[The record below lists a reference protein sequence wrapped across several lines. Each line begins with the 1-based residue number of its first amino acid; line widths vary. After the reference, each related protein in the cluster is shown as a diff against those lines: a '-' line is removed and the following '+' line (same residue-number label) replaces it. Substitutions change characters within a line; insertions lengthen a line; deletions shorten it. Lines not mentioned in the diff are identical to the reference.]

1 MPIDD
6 KTKQLIAASVSERE
20 ELTEDNGRF
29 RGVIRVSLEA
39 TEGVKA
45 IAHSG
50 EHDMIIDEPLVRGGT
65 DEGASPLAHF
75 ISGIGA

>member
-1 MPIDD
+1 MAIDD
-6 KTKQLIAASVSERE
+6 ETKRLIASSVSERE
-20 ELTEDNGRF
+20 ELTEDSGRF
-29 RGVIRVSLEA
+29 RGLIRVSLEA
-39 TEGVKA
+39 TEGVKS

-50 EHDMIIDEPLVRGGT
+50 EHDMIIDEPVVRGGS

>member
-6 KTKQLIAASVSERE
+6 ETKRLIAASVSERE

-29 RGVIRVSLEA
+29 RGVIRVSLDA
-39 TEGVKA
+39 TEGVRSV
-45 IAHSG
+45 AHSG
-50 EHDMIIDEPLVRGGT
+50 NHNLVIDEPVERGGS